1 MRAPNTHPGWPA
13 EAEGW
18 EFIEAV
24 RPKLRRVLESSGVPP
39 QDSDDVLQQSFL
51 ALARRWHR
59 MDDVVSREA
68 WLLGTLRRTIS
79 LHWRGR
85 CRDRRL
91 RRGLAQRVTASEP
104 PPQERQDAA
113 RDVETLT
120 SGLAER
126 DRQLLWLCFG
136 LELKPREA
144 AARLGCQ
151 PDSVRKLA
159 RRALGRAR
167 RRVGA
172 AGAAGGR

>member
-1 MRAPNTHPGWPA
+1 MSSPTACPGWPA
-13 EAEGW
+13 EAAGW
-18 EFIEAV
+18 ELIEAV
-24 RPKLRRVLESSGVPP
+24 RPKLRRLLESSGVRPE
-39 QDSDDVLQQSFL
+39 DSDDVLQQSFL
-51 ALARRWHR
+51 ALVQRWHR

-68 WLLGTLRRTIS
+68 WMVGTLRRTIS

-91 RRGLAQRVTASEP
+91 RRGLAQRAAASEAP
-104 PPQERQDAA
+104 AQERQDAA
-113 RDVETLT
+113 RDVAALT
-120 SGLAER
+120 GGLAKR

-172 AGAAGGR
+172 AGAR